1 MGGVEEHGEGE
12 GEYGGRYEEVGVVW
26 GGGGVKNWIY
36 GDVEEHGEG

>member
-26 GGGGVKNWIY
+26 GGGVKNWIY